1 MIRSNFN
8 LHQTEMV
15 TFTVD
20 QTHHLVSFV
29 RKISPSPDWFVG
41 IDSLDLCRHDC
52 KWKDNLML
60 NLTLL
65 DAGTDDGITYTS
77 PNHPAQ
83 PQKTVQNVISLFSSN
98 SSSPFYI
105 DETRQSMLPFAKITF
120 KKISTT
126 VCKKSIEVT
135 GMFIELVIISHKSY
149 CKHPISY
156 CI

>member
-8 LHQTEMV
+8 LHRSETV
-15 TFTVD
+15 SFSVD
-20 QTHHLVSFV
+20 QTHHLVSFI

-52 KWKDNLML
+52 KWKDNLTL

-77 PNHPAQ
+77 PNHPTQ
-83 PQKTVQNVISLFSSN
+83 PQKTVRKVVSLFSSN

-105 DETRQSMLPFAKITF
+105 DEIRKSILPFAQITF
-120 KKISTT
+120 KMITT
-126 VCKKSIEVT
+126 TACAKSIGVKGILIYPQLIT
-135 GMFIELVIISHKSY
+135 FGLDKL
-149 CKHPISY
+149 
-156 CI
+156 